1 MRKVY
6 CFLNPFFLD
15 EYKENFYRDNTI
27 EAVESNFSIN
37 NNETASYHCLL
48 YIAGGSKVVHPGG
61 GAAGDD
67 DDDDSKLVVLMQ
79 LLVYNYDR
87 YTKVL

>member
-1 MRKVY
+1 M
-6 CFLNPFFLD
+6 
-15 EYKENFYRDNTI
+15 
-27 EAVESNFSIN
+27 ESNFSIN
-37 NNETASYHCLL
+37 NF
-48 YIAGGSKVVHPGG
+48 HPGG

-67 DDDDSKLVVLMQ
+67 DDDDDGKLVVLMQ